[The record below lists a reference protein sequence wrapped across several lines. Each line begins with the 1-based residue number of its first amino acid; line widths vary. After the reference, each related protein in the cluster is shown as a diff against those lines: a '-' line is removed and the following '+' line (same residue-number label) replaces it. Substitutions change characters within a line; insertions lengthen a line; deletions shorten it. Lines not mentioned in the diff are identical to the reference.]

1 MVPPAVGA
9 WPKQLKCVGRHLIW
23 VLTQLPIEVRMIVRI
38 HTALENLSILASVKE
53 ARRNPQRAYSI
64 AASPSF
70 TDFAAF

>member
-1 MVPPAVGA
+1 
-9 WPKQLKCVGRHLIW
+9 
-23 VLTQLPIEVRMIVRI
+23 MIVRI

-53 ARRNPQRAYSI
+53 ARRDPQRAYSI